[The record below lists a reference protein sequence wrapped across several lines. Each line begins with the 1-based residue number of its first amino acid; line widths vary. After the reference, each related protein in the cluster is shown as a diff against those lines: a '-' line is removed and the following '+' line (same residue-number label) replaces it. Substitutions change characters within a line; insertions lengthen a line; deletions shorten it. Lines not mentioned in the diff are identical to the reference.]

1 MNVKSSGTCS
11 LASSFHFH
19 FCMDLWI
26 LISLAELDILYLL
39 QDIYSISSVSSKSI
53 NVSIIFFN
61 EEYIYIYMNETSFH
75 SSFPSSPSPS
85 LPTFLLQIQSYNLG
99 SLNKYIYIYIFKEGP
114 WICTEEEESYK
125 QSCEGW
131 KWLWQDKMG
140 LSVAVMIHWVGVL

>member
-61 EEYIYIYMNETSFH
+61 EEYIYIWMRLPFILPSLLPLLPPFLPSF
-75 SSFPSSPSPS
+75 FKSSPIIWA
-85 LPTFLLQIQSYNLG
+85 LWIN
-99 SLNKYIYIYIFKEGP
+99 IYIYIFKEGP